1 MAGLSEA
8 IAGLHLGFCLRKH
21 EGGTIRAK
29 WEQSALHNRDVTPK
43 VRAAVTSQ
51 REEGGY
57 SSTRKFCLCHHEGK
71 RLHAAGLSSAPEELC
86 CSDAKRGEPDC
97 VISFLPT

>member
-8 IAGLHLGFCLRKH
+8 IAGLLLGFCLRKYGRH
-21 EGGTIRAK
+21 NKSKVGE
-29 WEQSALHNRDVTPK
+29 SALHNHDVTPK

-51 REEGGY
+51 KEEGGC
-57 SSTRKFCLCHHEGK
+57 SSTRKFCVCHHEGK
-71 RLHAAGLSSAPEELC
+71 HLHAAGLSSASEELC
-86 CSDAKRGEPDC
+86 CSDAKREEPDC

>member
-1 MAGLSEA
+1 MAGLLAQMQGRHDESKVGE
-8 IAGLHLGFCLRKH
+8 
-21 EGGTIRAK
+21 
-29 WEQSALHNRDVTPK
+29 SALRNHDVTPK

-57 SSTRKFCLCHHEGK
+57 SSTRKDCLCHHEGK
-71 RLHAAGLSSAPEELC
+71 HLRAAGLSSAPEELC